1 MTDNLILHE
10 RDGEFTRITINRAD
24 VGGLMSDAMAAE
36 LTGMIDKAATESK
49 AILVASA
56 GDDFCLGRDPAGR
69 PGSPPKDP
77 MEHRE
82 RSEVVFNFYGAFR
95 RAPVPVVGLVQG
107 RALGFGCAMAA
118 LFDITIAAEGARFAL
133 PEMGHNIMPTM
144 AMSSMVDRVG
154 YKGLVY
160 LTYSTAEID
169 AKTAL
174 AFGLV
179 SQVVPDGELVS
190 AGDTLLGALAKA
202 PLPALRAV
210 KEFARAAN
218 GIDIAKV
225 TDFAKNMHAAVNM
238 SAAMKG

>member
-1 MTDNLILHE
+1 MSDFLLHE

-24 VGGLMSDAMAAE
+24 VGGLMSDGMAAE
-36 LTGMIDKAATESK
+36 LTAMIDTAAAESK
-49 AILVASA
+49 AILITSA

-69 PGSPPKDP
+69 PSSPPKDP
-77 MEHRE
+77 LEHRE

-107 RALGFGCAMAA
+107 RALGFGCAIAT

-133 PEMGHNIMPTM
+133 PEMGRNIMPTM

-179 SQVVPDGELVS
+179 SQVVPDGELAA
-190 AGDTLLGALAKA
+190 AGDTLLAARRS
-202 PLPALRAV
+202 PRHRFPRSRRSRRSRNLPARQTASILPR
-210 KEFARAAN
+210 
-218 GIDIAKV
+218 
-225 TDFAKNMHAAVNM
+225 
-238 SAAMKG
+238 

>member
-1 MTDNLILHE
+1 MSDFLRHE
-10 RDGEFTRITINRAD
+10 RDGEFTRITIDRAD
-24 VGGLMSDAMAAE
+24 VGGLVSDPMATE
-36 LTGMIDKAATESK
+36 LAGMIDKAAAESK
-49 AILVASA
+49 AILISSA

-69 PGSPPKDP
+69 PSSPPKDAL
-77 MEHRE
+77 EYRE

-95 RAPVPVVGLVQG
+95 RAPVPVIGLVQG
-107 RALGFGCAMAA
+107 RALGFGCAIAA
-118 LFDITIAAEGARFAL
+118 LFDITIAAESARFAL

-144 AMSSMVDRVG
+144 AMSSMVGRVG

-179 SQVVPDGELVS
+179 SQIVPDGELAA

-202 PLPALRAV
+202 PLIALKAV
-210 KEFARAAN
+210 KEFARTAN
-218 GIDIAKV
+218 AVDIAKV
-225 TDFAKNMHAAVNM
+225 TDFAKNMHAVVNT
-238 SAAMKG
+238 SDAMKR